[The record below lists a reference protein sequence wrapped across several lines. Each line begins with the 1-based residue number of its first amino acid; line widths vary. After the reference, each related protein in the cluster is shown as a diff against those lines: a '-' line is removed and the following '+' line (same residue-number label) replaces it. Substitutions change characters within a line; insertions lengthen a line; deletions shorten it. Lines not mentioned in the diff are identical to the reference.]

1 MTKRTQLALATSLVA
16 ALALGASGCS
26 DTKKGSAPGKGGGAS
41 NPAAANDGKILGGT
55 PVKGGTLTVLSN
67 QDFSH
72 LDPARNWTMP
82 TMDFGTRLLYRTLVT
97 FKAEPGKAGSELVPD
112 LATDLGTPP
121 TAAGPGP
128 SPSRRA

>member
-1 MTKRTQLALATSLVA
+1 MTKRTQLALATALVA

-26 DTKKGSAPGKGGGAS
+26 DTKKGSAGSGGS

-67 QDFSH
+67 QDFAH

-97 FKAEPGKAGSELVPD
+97 FKAEPGKAAASWSPTSPPTSAPL
-112 LATDLGTPP
+112 P
-121 TAAGPGP
+121 TAAAPGP